1 MLINFISNEYF
12 GLHFC
17 ILKSHVPLSLLYTAT
32 LKYFSSSQ
40 IIRSLTTTAKDKRQ
54 KLRNS
59 LRATNSNGEAWMH
72 RGRDVWRHG
81 NGEKVK
87 TKTAIWSLSPL
98 EAIPIPHQSF

>member
-17 ILKSHVPLSLLYTAT
+17 ILKSYVPLSLLYTAT

-54 KLRNS
+54 KLENS
-59 LRATNSNGEAWMH
+59 LRATNDNKDEQQIFRYSLKSVNPLNAKTTTANGKNFETL
-72 RGRDVWRHG
+72 DLQ
-81 NGEKVK
+81 NKVND
-87 TKTAIWSLSPL
+87 
-98 EAIPIPHQSF
+98 